1 MTSILSGTHFIKY
14 FITNKLFIYA
24 YLVMCF
30 VGGLFVIIKMVC
42 FTKGK
47 TELLEEIEK
56 KRRKMFGKDNKDQ
69 PLHMI

>member
-1 MTSILSGTHFIKY
+1 
-14 FITNKLFIYA
+14 
-24 YLVMCF
+24 MCF